1 MEKHRFPHPSSTILS
16 RVVLPGIVLALVVGC
31 APAQDACASDRD
43 MRPVTEELPVPPRY
57 VRTKTTFP
65 IDVKLRGPH
74 VQVYDSIEDMPEDLR
89 RIWTLKGV
97 ENRSGRPVP
106 GGARPA
112 PAPRNYEAQ
121 TRTDR
126 RPVPPPADSRLDHPA
141 GAFPVPMSRLANATG
156 IRKNM
161 TQDQF
166 RQAYDA
172 AVRLVTPFAGMPR
185 ERQLQEVMK
194 ALRAMFESPGFRYS
208 TSAPHYNDPYGY
220 FVLRVSSCAGCA
232 RTTILC
238 LNILGIP
245 CEHVN
250 PNKWRHQ
257 WARVKVG

>member
-1 MEKHRFPHPSSTILS
+1 MEKRRFPRLLQPFRSGHI
-16 RVVLPGIVLALVVGC
+16 LPGIVIALALCSFQV
-31 APAQDACASDRD
+31 QDACAWSVGPGAPGQGTPA
-43 MRPVTEELPVPPRY
+43 RPSYTTHTTVIPLRMKEAPV
-57 VRTKTTFP
+57 
-65 IDVKLRGPH
+65 DVYES
-74 VQVYDSIEDMPEDLR
+74 VDDMPEELR
-89 RIWTLKGV
+89 RIARIKGV
-97 ENRSGRPVP
+97 EIRNGRP
-106 GGARPA
+106 AS
-112 PAPRNYEAQ
+112 Q
-121 TRTDR
+121 T
-126 RPVPPPADSRLDHPA
+126 ADSRLGRPA
-141 GAFPVPMSRLANATG
+141 GGFPVPMSRLANAAG

-161 TQDQF
+161 TQAQF
-166 RQAYDA
+166 REAYDA
-172 AVRLVTPFAGMPR
+172 AVHLVAPFAGMPR

-194 ALRAMFESPGFRYS
+194 ALRRIFESPGFRYS